1 MQRGIQMDP
10 WFDVSGIPSRVL
22 FQTNYY
28 SEAVGVLP
36 PIQRFATILLSTFG
50 SDPVRP
56 WLGTNFNQLPR
67 MNIVNKEELHSFVS
81 TEVDKAKVQFFTLQD
96 EETDVLTQDDI
107 ISTIDLVGVEVLEG
121 SRVVVN
127 ILFKPLTTE
136 AINVAL
142 TA

>member
-10 WFDVSGIPSRVL
+10 WFDVSGLPSRVL

-36 PIQRFATILLSTFG
+36 PIQRFATILLSTLG

-56 WLGTNFNQLPR
+56 WLGTKFNQLPR
-67 MNIVNKEELHSFVS
+67 MNIVNKTELHSFVS
-81 TEVDKAKVQFFTLQD
+81 GEVDKAKVQFFTLQD

-107 ISTIDLVGVEVLEG
+107 ISTIDLVSVDILEG
-121 SRVVVN
+121 SRIVVN

-136 AINVAL
+136 AINVV
-142 TA
+142 